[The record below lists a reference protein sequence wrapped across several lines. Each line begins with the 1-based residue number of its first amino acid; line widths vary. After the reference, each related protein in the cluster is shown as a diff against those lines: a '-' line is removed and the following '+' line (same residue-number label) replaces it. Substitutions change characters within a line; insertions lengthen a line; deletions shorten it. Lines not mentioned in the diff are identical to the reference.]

1 MNRGARNSVAA
12 QDWALKRKQQMERAA
27 RIKAE
32 RATLAPSQLEE
43 DEGSG
48 GGAGPSSVSPP
59 GASPPE
65 DGGHMLR
72 SCSQPTSDMP
82 LARLPARATTSDRPE
97 WARDLAQ
104 QNRQTHAGGDSPQ
117 YDNPPPDSA
126 FPAAPTGSGPA
137 HWDWYQDPQQ
147 MQMPAA
153 QQQYYM
159 MQQQQQQQYMQYMQQ
174 QQYYQQ
180 QQQPGSQAMQ
190 FNPYPG
196 QYPPAGYPP
205 PGSHPVP
212 PPISVNNDGA
222 AATAARWSGTEV
234 PLNQS
239 DGGIG
244 FNRMRQQPRVGL
256 QDLQVGP
263 SSPHRRAS
271 PPEGAAQVF
280 GAPSPSPEPPVLLPP
295 HSVSTPNA
303 PRPTPHAPRPTP
315 RAPCPTPHA
324 PRPTPHTYA
333 IPPMCPPHCRGPT

>member
-1 MNRGARNSVAA
+1 MLQLRKVTGCEGWLAREKGAKLKCSVLISPSAQRASGIARYFRQQHCRLAALPTNFLGNAMNRGARNSVAA

-32 RATLAPSQLEE
+32 RATAAPSQLEE
-43 DEGSG
+43 GEGSG
-48 GGAGPSSVSPP
+48 GGAGSSSASAP

-82 LARLPARATTSDRPE
+82 MARLPARATTSDRPE

-117 YDNPPPDSA
+117 YGNSPPDTA

-137 HWDWYQDPQQ
+137 HWDWYQDPGQ

-159 MQQQQQQQYMQYMQQ
+159 MQQQQQQQQFMQYMQQ

-180 QQQPGSQAMQ
+180 QQQQQQPGSQPIQ

-196 QYPPAGYPP
+196 YPPIAYPA
-205 PGSHPVP
+205 PGSLPVP
-212 PPISVNNDGA
+212 PPISVNHDSLA
-222 AATAARWSGTEV
+222 AAPAARLSGTEV

-256 QDLQVGP
+256 QDQWG
-263 SSPHRRAS
+263 AS
-271 PPEGAAQVF
+271 ACDGKQ
-280 GAPSPSPEPPVLLPP
+280 
-295 HSVSTPNA
+295 
-303 PRPTPHAPRPTP
+303 R
-315 RAPCPTPHA
+315 
-324 PRPTPHTYA
+324 
-333 IPPMCPPHCRGPT
+333 

>member
-43 DEGSG
+43 DEGGG
-48 GGAGPSSVSPP
+48 GGAGPSSMSPQ

-104 QNRQTHAGGDSPQ
+104 QNRQPHAGGDSPQ
-117 YDNPPPDSA
+117 YDNPPPPDSA

-180 QQQPGSQAMQ
+180 QQQPGSQAVQ

-196 QYPPAGYPP
+196 YPPAGYPP

-212 PPISVNNDGA
+212 PPIAVNNDGA
-222 AATAARWSGTEV
+222 AATAARWQGTEV

-244 FNRMRQQPRVGL
+244 FNRNRQQPRVGL
-256 QDLQVGP
+256 HDLQVGP

-280 GAPSPSPEPPVLLPP
+280 GAPSPSSRPPPP
-295 HSVSTPNA
+295 PRPL
-303 PRPTPHAPRPTP
+303 PRPTPHGSRHTP
-315 RAPCPTPHA
+315 RILCHTP
-324 PRPTPHTYA
+324 YA
-333 IPPMCPPHCRGPT
+333 PPHRRSAA

>member
-32 RATLAPSQLEE
+32 RATAAPSQLEE
-43 DEGSG
+43 GEGSG
-48 GGAGPSSVSPP
+48 GGAGSSSASAP

-82 LARLPARATTSDRPE
+82 MARLPARATTSDRPE

-117 YDNPPPDSA
+117 YGNSPPDTA

-137 HWDWYQDPQQ
+137 HWDWYQDPGQ

-159 MQQQQQQQYMQYMQQ
+159 MQQQQQQQQFMQYMQQ

-180 QQQPGSQAMQ
+180 QQQQQPGSQPIQ

-196 QYPPAGYPP
+196 YPPVAYPA
-205 PGSHPVP
+205 PGSLPVP
-212 PPISVNNDGA
+212 PPISVSHDSLA
-222 AATAARWSGTEV
+222 AAPAARLSGTEV

-244 FNRMRQQPRVGL
+244 FNRSPD
-256 QDLQVGP
+256 QDGECAGCW
-263 SSPHRRAS
+263 HRMH
-271 PPEGAAQVF
+271 Q
-280 GAPSPSPEPPVLLPP
+280 
-295 HSVSTPNA
+295 
-303 PRPTPHAPRPTP
+303 
-315 RAPCPTPHA
+315 
-324 PRPTPHTYA
+324 
-333 IPPMCPPHCRGPT
+333 

>member
-32 RATLAPSQLEE
+32 RATLAPGQGDEE
-43 DEGSG
+43 GGGSG
-48 GGAGPSSVSPP
+48 GGAGPSSVSPL

-104 QNRQTHAGGDSPQ
+104 QNRQYHAGGDSPP
-117 YDNPPPDSA
+117 YDMPPPDSA
-126 FPAAPTGSGPA
+126 FPAPTGSGPA

-147 MQMPAA
+147 LQMPAA

-174 QQYYQQ
+174 QQQQQQQYYQQ
-180 QQQPGSQAMQ
+180 QPAPGSQAVQ

-196 QYPPAGYPP
+196 YPPGGYPP
-205 PGSHPVP
+205 PGSQPVP
-212 PPISVNNDGA
+212 PPIAVHDGA
-222 AATAARWSGTEV
+222 AATAARWSGAEV

-256 QDLQVGP
+256 HDLQVVP
-263 SSPHRRAS
+263 SSPNRRAS
-271 PPEGAAQVF
+271 PPDSANNVF
-280 GAPSPSPEPPVLLPP
+280 GAPVLPF
-295 HSVSTPNA
+295 
-303 PRPTPHAPRPTP
+303 PRP
-315 RAPCPTPHA
+315 
-324 PRPTPHTYA
+324 
-333 IPPMCPPHCRGPT
+333 

>member
-32 RATLAPSQLEE
+32 RATAAPSQLEE
-43 DEGSG
+43 GEGSG
-48 GGAGPSSVSPP
+48 GGAGSSSASAP

-82 LARLPARATTSDRPE
+82 MARLPARATTSDRPE

-117 YDNPPPDSA
+117 YGNSPPDTA

-137 HWDWYQDPQQ
+137 HWDWYQDPGQ

-159 MQQQQQQQYMQYMQQ
+159 MQQQQQQQQFMQYMQQ

-180 QQQPGSQAMQ
+180 QQQA
-190 FNPYPG
+190 
-196 QYPPAGYPP
+196 
-205 PGSHPVP
+205 
-212 PPISVNNDGA
+212 
-222 AATAARWSGTEV
+222 
-234 PLNQS
+234 
-239 DGGIG
+239 
-244 FNRMRQQPRVGL
+244 
-256 QDLQVGP
+256 
-263 SSPHRRAS
+263 
-271 PPEGAAQVF
+271 
-280 GAPSPSPEPPVLLPP
+280 
-295 HSVSTPNA
+295 
-303 PRPTPHAPRPTP
+303 
-315 RAPCPTPHA
+315 
-324 PRPTPHTYA
+324 
-333 IPPMCPPHCRGPT
+333 